1 MALAKTVRSYA
12 ELVQLL
18 ETTHTAHRAN
28 PAQQTVDLIV
38 PSADLPGPTH
48 VRWEK
53 GLPLVQLIQPIVVDV
68 PAARVRDVEL
78 AVLRLNNAILFPGL
92 AFDHVSRCAY
102 FRITA
107 VVLLDG
113 IRLDLLQAYFQG
125 VVLNA
130 RELRGPLLKVVEG
143 LAGDAVL
150 GPLSQAS

>member
-1 MALAKTVRSYA
+1 MALAKTVRTFA

-28 PAQQTVDLIV
+28 PAQQTVDLAT
-38 PSADLPGPTH
+38 PDLPGPTH
-48 VRWEK
+48 VRWEMK
-53 GLPLVQLIQPIVVDV
+53 LPLVQLIQPIVVGV
-68 PAARVRDVEL
+68 PAPRVRDVEI

-92 AFDHVSRCAY
+92 AFDHVSRSAY

-125 VVLNA
+125 VVMNA
-130 RELRGPLLKVVEG
+130 RELRGPLVKVVEG

-150 GPLSQAS
+150 GAQAS

>member
-28 PAQQTVDLIV
+28 PAQQTIDLV
-38 PSADLPGPTH
+38 TTGLPGPTH
-48 VRWEK
+48 VRWEMK
-53 GLPLVQLIQPIVVDV
+53 LPLVQLIQPIVVDV
-68 PAARVRDVEL
+68 PAERVRDVEL

-125 VVLNA
+125 VVMNA
-130 RELRGPLLKVVEG
+130 RELRGPLVKVVEG

-150 GPLSQAS
+150 GAQAS